1 MEIFFGLISAVA
13 AVIAAYFGTVQFLD
27 GRPYIA
33 DTRCLMLRD
42 GFVLY
47 VQIAVGSVQF
57 RIKSVSVDG
66 MLLGQPTN
74 GVHKF
79 GLHLV
84 HFPPEESFVKELPI
98 DVVLDPIMSPLPREL
113 FFICKPTRSW
123 TPADSLRINI
133 RMSRWVRL
141 TKTIAIARNS

>member
-42 GFVLY
+42 GIVLY

-57 RIKSVSVDG
+57 RIKKCFCG
-66 MLLGQPTN
+66 RNAAGA
-74 GVHKF
+74 
-79 GLHLV
+79 
-84 HFPPEESFVKELPI
+84 
-98 DVVLDPIMSPLPREL
+98 
-113 FFICKPTRSW
+113 
-123 TPADSLRINI
+123 ADQRG
-133 RMSRWVRL
+133 
-141 TKTIAIARNS
+141 A

>member
-42 GFVLY
+42 GIVLY

-66 MLLGQPTN
+66 ICWGSRPTGCIN
-74 GVHKF
+74 SAF
-79 GLHLV
+79 IW
-84 HFPPEESFVKELPI
+84 FIFRPRN
-98 DVVLDPIMSPLPREL
+98 PLSKNFL
-113 FFICKPTRSW
+113 ST
-123 TPADSLRINI
+123 
-133 RMSRWVRL
+133 
-141 TKTIAIARNS
+141 

>member
-42 GFVLY
+42 GIVLY

-84 HFPPEESFVKELPI
+84 HFPPEESFVKDFL
-98 DVVLDPIMSPLPREL
+98 S
-113 FFICKPTRSW
+113 T
-123 TPADSLRINI
+123 
-133 RMSRWVRL
+133 
-141 TKTIAIARNS
+141 

>member
-42 GFVLY
+42 GIVLY

-79 GLHLV
+79 GLHSS
-84 HFPPEESFVKELPI
+84 FPSSSRNFFSNEPEK
-98 DVVLDPIMSPLPREL
+98 
-113 FFICKPTRSW
+113 FFYG
-123 TPADSLRINI
+123 
-133 RMSRWVRL
+133 
-141 TKTIAIARNS
+141 